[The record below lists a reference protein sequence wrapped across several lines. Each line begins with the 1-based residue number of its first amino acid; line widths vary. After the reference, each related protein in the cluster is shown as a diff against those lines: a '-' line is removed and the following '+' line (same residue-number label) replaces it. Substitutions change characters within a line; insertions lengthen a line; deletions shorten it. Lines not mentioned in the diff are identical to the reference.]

1 MGDFLLEMRGPGR
14 RILKTL
20 NVPLPPALKRAEGPW
35 LERPLDGRTVVV
47 GGAAMLPDLYARAGA
62 NVVSADPRP
71 YKPAAEAFSRSAEAT
86 CEGKVDALVY
96 DATHLRRPEQLRE
109 AFDGLQPWVRRV
121 KQRVVVLA
129 RPEPRVV
136 SQALEGMV
144 RSLGKELGR
153 KGATVNLIRVEP
165 GAEDRVEPLMRFLL
179 SDRSAFVSGQP
190 FLLRALVAAQTPAW
204 TRPLD
209 GKRALVTGAARGIGK
224 ATARR
229 LAMEGAHV
237 FVGDR
242 PDDEELVDQVARE
255 IGGEAFLCDVAAE
268 DAPQRVA
275 DLGLDIVVHN
285 AGVTRDRTLGKM
297 TPDLWD
303 LTMEVNLYAPIR
315 ITEAL
320 DLPRGGRVIC
330 LSSIAGISGN
340 TGQTNYAAS
349 KAGLIGY
356 LAQKHEALAEKGVTL
371 NAIAPGFIETRM
383 TAAIPVGIREA
394 GRRLSSL
401 SQGGLPLDIAEVVT
415 FLASPG
421 ASGLTGQVVRVCG
434 QGFIGA

>member
-20 NVPLPPALKRAEGPW
+20 NVPLPPPLKRAEGPW
-35 LERPLDGRTVVV
+35 VERPLDGRTVAV
-47 GGAAMLPDLYARAGA
+47 GGAALLPEVYARAGA
-62 NVVSADPRP
+62 DVLSPDPSP
-71 YKPAAEAFSRSAEAT
+71 YVAAAEAYSRSALSTA
-86 CEGKVDALVY
+86 EGKVDALVY
-96 DATHLRRPEQLRE
+96 DGTHLESAEQLHE
-109 AFDGLQPWVRRV
+109 AYAFLHSYARRV
-121 KQRVVVLA
+121 RQRVVVLA
-129 RPEPRVV
+129 RPENAVV
-136 SQALEGMV
+136 SRALEGLV
-144 RSLGKELGR
+144 RSFGKELGR
-153 KGATVNLIRVEP
+153 KGATCNLIRIET
-165 GAEDRVEPLMRFLL
+165 GAEDRAEALLRFLL

-190 FLLRALVAAQTPAW
+190 FLLRSTAPAVSPIW

-242 PDDEELVDQVARE
+242 PDDAELVNDVARE
-255 IGGEAFLCDVAAE
+255 IGGEAFLCDVTAD
-268 DAPQRVA
+268 DAPQRVR

-285 AGVTRDRTLGKM
+285 AGITRDRTLGKM
-297 TPDLWD
+297 KPESWD
-303 LTMEVNLYAPIR
+303 LCVAVNLLAPMR

-320 DLPRGGRVIC
+320 DLPEGGRVIC
-330 LSSIAGISGN
+330 LSSIAGMSGN

-356 LAQKHEALAEKGVTL
+356 LHAKAPELAAKGITL

-383 TAAIPVGIREA
+383 TAAIPLGIREA

>member
-1 MGDFLLEMRGPGR
+1 MGDFLVEMRGPGR

-20 NVPLPPALKRAEGPW
+20 NVPLPVTLKRAEGPW
-35 LERPLDGRTVVV
+35 AERPLEGRTVAV
-47 GGAAMLPDLYARAGA
+47 GGAALLPEVYARAGA
-62 NVVSADPRP
+62 DVISPDPAP
-71 YKPAAEAFSRSAEAT
+71 YKAAAEAYSRSAVAT
-86 CEGKVDALVY
+86 AEGKVDALV
-96 DATHLRRPEQLRE
+96 
-109 AFDGLQPWVRRV
+109 FDGTDLHAPEDLAQAYTFLHAWARRV
-121 KQRVVVLA
+121 RQRVVVLA
-129 RPEPRVV
+129 RPEPTVV
-136 SQALEGMV
+136 SKALEGLV
-144 RSLGKELGR
+144 RSFGKELGR
-153 KGATVNLIRVEP
+153 KGATANLVRIEP
-165 GAEDRVEPLMRFLL
+165 GGEANAEALIRFLL

-190 FLLRALVAAQTPAW
+190 FVVTSTGKASPIW

-242 PDDEELVDQVARE
+242 PADQELVEDVARE
-255 IGGEAFLCDVAAE
+255 IGGEPFLCDVTAD
-268 DAPQRVA
+268 DAPQRVKE
-275 DLGLDIVVHN
+275 LNLDIVVHN
-285 AGVTRDRTLGKM
+285 AGITRDRTLGKM
-297 TPDLWD
+297 KPENWD
-303 LTMEVNLYAPIR
+303 LCVAVNLLAPIR

-320 DLPRGGRVIC
+320 DLPEGGRVIC
-330 LSSIAGISGN
+330 LSSIAGIAGN

-356 LAQKHEALAEKGVTL
+356 LQSKAPELAAKGVTL

-401 SQGGLPLDIAEVVT
+401 SQGGLPVDIAEVVT

-421 ASGLTGQVVRVCG
+421 ACGLNGQVVRVCG